1 MQLTRIVSGFDFT
14 IRIEVVK
21 PQYENGE
28 TVFEDFDLT
37 ACKNV
42 KVNLVCEN
50 HKVVI
55 PLEWRLQDNENN
67 IILANIIGKQLHI
80 GAVYGIEITGLDDE
94 DKAWRFKN
102 ANVFSVVD
110 QTKNAVMNY
119 ALIDDP
125 LEIQAAIGLYVNA
138 VPMRGEQGVQG
149 EKGAQGDKGDKG
161 LDGTFESLTPEQKE
175 ELRGYQGPIGEQGPQ
190 GEKGE
195 QGDKG
200 QDGTFES
207 LTPEQ
212 KEELRGYQGAMGD
225 TGPQGLTGPQGEIG
239 LTGPQGEKGEQGE
252 IGLTGPQGE
261 IGVQGPRG
269 EQGPQVQLNL
279 LPCIYDPQIF
289 SIFEENRSL
298 YIFKLYDP
306 NDKIVYDSLQRYVD
320 QHNLNV
326 TYDVSSTTDLTTQII
341 YIYFNRLCA
350 FMIRFRLV
358 NGINQ
363 NLNLSYDYLH
373 GCITYNNLDLTAQ
386 TTIDVGVEF
395 YSDYWGV
402 QNIQTIQS
410 FGFMPYYIPERREVL
425 ALSHDYSQDYL
436 TIRTLEDNNVI
447 YIEDDDY
454 STVQNTAKI
463 SYSLDNGSTWTQ
475 LSSGGGTI
483 TLSIANRTVLLK
495 GNDLTPTSG
504 GTIHIYSSDQV
515 SVYGNIMSLEYGDN
529 FVGQT
534 SLGGKNK
541 IFMGLF
547 TSSINHLK
555 IYSAVN
561 LILPAITLTE
571 SCYASMFSSIS
582 ELNIPPYILPAT
594 TLAFKCYHSMF
605 SGCALLYTAPKL
617 PATTLAEQCY
627 ALMFNG
633 CNMWNMPELP
643 ATTLAEQCYAF
654 MFNGCTGLSCIK
666 CLATDIS
673 ATDCT
678 TNWLNGVSAS
688 GTFIKDSQMSNW
700 TTGVNGI
707 PQGWTIQDA
716 HN

>member
-1 MQLTRIVSGFDFT
+1 MMTKLTYGNDFT

-21 PQYENGE
+21 PQYTING
-28 TVFEDFDLT
+28 TIYEDFDLT
-37 ACKNV
+37 RCSNI
-42 KVNLVCEN
+42 KVNLVCEY

-55 PLEWRLQDNENN
+55 PLDWKLEENEDN
-67 IILANIIGKQLHI
+67 IILADIIGKQLHI
-80 GAVYGIEITGLDDE
+80 GAVYDVEVTGLNDE
-94 DKAWRFKN
+94 DKEWRYKTKSLFC
-102 ANVFSVVD
+102 VVD
-110 QTKNAVMNY
+110 ATKDSLMDAHLM
-119 ALIDDP
+119 DEP
-125 LEIQAAIGLYVNA
+125 LELRAEITLFAKLIPVVG
-138 VPMRGEQGVQG
+138 PQG
-149 EKGAQGDKGDKG
+149 EKGDKGE
-161 LDGTFESLTPEQKE
+161 DGTFESLTPEQKE
-175 ELRGYQGPIGEQGPQ
+175 ELRGYQGNQGPQ
-190 GEKGE
+190 GPLGIQGPVGE

-200 QDGTFES
+200 EDGTFES

-212 KEELRGYQGAMGD
+212 KEELRG
-225 TGPQGLTGPQGEIG
+225 PQGQIGETGPQGEIG

-269 EQGPQVQLNL
+269 EQGPQAQLNL
-279 LPCIYDPQIF
+279 LPCIYDPQILSF
-289 SIFEENRSL
+289 FEENRSL

-410 FGFMPYYIPERREVL
+410 FGFMPYYIPERREIL
-425 ALSHDYSQDYL
+425 ALPHDYSQDYL

-475 LSSGGGTI
+475 LPSGGGTI

-700 TTGVNGI
+700 TAGVNGI